1 MVVISIGGG
10 GGGGSMLAKI
20 LELNPIVDH
29 SGSGFC
35 VQLRITLRILVC
47 HGCGENLISVL
58 DTITDI
64 KICSL
69 QL

>member
-1 MVVISIGGG
+1 
-10 GGGGSMLAKI
+10 MLARK

-29 SGSGFC
+29 SGSDFC
-35 VQLRITLRILVC
+35 VQLRITVPILVC

-58 DTITDI
+58 NTISDI